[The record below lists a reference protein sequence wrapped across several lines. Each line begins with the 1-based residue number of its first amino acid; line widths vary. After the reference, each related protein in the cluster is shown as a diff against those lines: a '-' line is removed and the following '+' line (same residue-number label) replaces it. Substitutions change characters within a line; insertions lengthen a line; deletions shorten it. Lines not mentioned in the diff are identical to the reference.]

1 MPVNSFKNYLAPEYC
16 KMMYHIVFGLLYVF
30 SLLPMWALYLLSD
43 FIAFLLYSVFGY
55 RREVVMTNLLQAFP
69 EKTEQERKTIAKR
82 FYRNFVDHWAET
94 LKFLS
99 AGKRRLN
106 KMATANFD
114 VFHQLHATGKSVQV
128 NLGHFF
134 NWELMTIHTG
144 ISQPYTFLT
153 VYLPQSNKIWN
164 RLVLYVRGK
173 WGNPL
178 LPSSDM
184 ARAIIPWRK
193 KQYLLALGADQRPAF
208 PDNAYWLNFLNRPAG
223 FVKGPEK
230 FARGQNIP
238 VVMMTTTRI
247 KRGRYHFDYFLLADD
262 PKSLPDGELIRR
274 YVGHLEENIRL
285 QPELYLWS
293 HKRWKHSWKPE
304 YEKMWVDDVP
314 SPTSEA
320 SLTG

>member
-1 MPVNSFKNYLAPEYC
+1 
-16 KMMYHIVFGLLYVF
+16 MYHIVFGLLYIF
-30 SLLPMWALYLLSD
+30 SLLPIWALYLLSD
-43 FIAFLLYSVFGY
+43 FVAFLLYSVFGY
-55 RREVVMTNLLQAFP
+55 RREVVMANLLQAFP
-69 EKTEQERKTIAKR
+69 EKTAQERKTIAKK

-94 LKFLS
+94 LKLLS
-99 AGKRRLN
+99 AGKRTLN
-106 KMATANFD
+106 KMATANFG

-144 ISQPYTFLT
+144 INQPYTFLT

-208 PDNAYWLNFLNRPAG
+208 PDNAYWLNFLNKPAG

-262 PKSLPDGELIRR
+262 PKALPDGELIRR
-274 YVGHLEENIRL
+274 YVRHLEENIRL

-304 YEKMWVDDVP
+304 YEKMWVDEVP

-320 SLTG
+320 SFAG

>member
-1 MPVNSFKNYLAPEYC
+1 
-16 KMMYHIVFGLLYVF
+16 MMYYIVFGLLYGF
-30 SLLPMWALYLLSD
+30 SLLPMRVLYWLSD
-43 FIAFLLYSVFGY
+43 LTAFLLHSVFRY
-55 RREVVMTNLLQAFP
+55 RKEVVLANLLQAFP
-69 EKTEQERKTIAKR
+69 EKTEEERRKIAKK
-82 FYRNFVDHWAET
+82 FYRNFVDHWTET
-94 LKFLS
+94 LKMLS
-99 AGKRRLN
+99 AGKGTLN
-106 KMATANFD
+106 KMATANFA

-134 NWELMTIHTG
+134 NWELMTVHTG
-144 ISQPYTFLT
+144 INQPYTFLT

-208 PDNAYWLNFLNRPAG
+208 PDNAYWLNFLNKPAG

-238 VVMMTTTRI
+238 VVMMTTTRL

-274 YVGHLEENIRL
+274 YVRHLEENIRL

-293 HKRWKHSWKPE
+293 HKRWKHPWKPE
-304 YEKMWVDDVP
+304 YEKMWVDEVE
-314 SPTSEA
+314 SPTSKENVA
-320 SLTG
+320 G